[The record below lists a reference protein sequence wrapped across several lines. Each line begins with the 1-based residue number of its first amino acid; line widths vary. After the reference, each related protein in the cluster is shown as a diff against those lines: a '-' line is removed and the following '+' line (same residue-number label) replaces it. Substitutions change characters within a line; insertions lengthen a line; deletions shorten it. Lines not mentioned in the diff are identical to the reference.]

1 MSNFIPFILKQEQ
14 EVLCKEI
21 ESKHL
26 LVTFDGTR
34 HGEAMVIVVRFVSN
48 EWDFQ
53 QRILQFHILSKSMTG
68 RRDSP

>member
-48 EWDFQ
+48 EWDLQ
-53 QRILQFHILSKSMTG
+53 QRIL
-68 RRDSP
+68 